1 MKTIK
6 QLLSELPNKSL
17 IFAFGR
23 FNPPTVGHELLI
35 SKVEALSKKTSI
47 PYRIYT
53 TATQDKK
60 SNPLS
65 QKDKIKYMEKS
76 FRNAH
81 IYAAKGNI
89 IQLLQSFEREGI
101 KEIHLIVGSD
111 RTKEFESLLNK
122 YNGRDYKF
130 DKIEIHSAGERDPDS
145 DNADGMS
152 ASKMR
157 DAASKGDYKSFEKG
171 VTKKLTDVDTKKMYN
186 DVRKGLG
193 LKIESFEINI
203 SNNQNELRE
212 KYFRGEIFKIGSTV
226 KDDKG
231 VYEVMDRGTN
241 YITVINEN
249 GELSKK
255 WLDSVKEV
263 ITDMNYK
270 TEAKDKHQISYKG
283 FTTSNFEIVP
293 EIKPIIESVI
303 STETDSVA
311 IINVLKSIDESLK
324 FYKENKDIFQVPLI
338 KGIDALKN
346 IDHAVSGMV
355 ADLILKLPKGTF
367 KETSITEASDNPF
380 NFTSVDKIKI
390 ARIIA
395 GALGIDNPEK
405 MSSPEQLINLGL
417 RKLRTKRITP
427 ELSDVVNQMLKT
439 ADMLDVKY
447 DKKLLPQAMQE
458 EVSAE
463 RIAKL
468 KDRVSDLVAQMGKIN
483 PADKDAKTRLAIVK
497 SDLTTARLRL
507 ASAQKGEA
515 VDVLGPLPTEID
527 ADPLSP
533 ANMPSFM
540 KFGEEVENLKE
551 TNRYIVKTIV
561 KDPAPKADGEKREN
575 KELSRSVFALTPE
588 DAKEKVKKVLKTTG
602 YAVLSQQ
609 IVKTETVKESS
620 EDEIKDKDEDICETA
635 QAGLAAKAEKS
646 GVPLGILRKVY
657 NRGMAAWKTGHR
669 PGTTPQ
675 QWAMARVNSY
685 ITKGKGTYY
694 GADKDLREET
704 VPKDKETGLPKKYVA
719 GLSDKTAQARADHFE
734 KNKNKSDSDAS
745 AYKPAP
751 GDADAKTKESK
762 HTKKYRDMFGEDM
775 DEEVY
780 EACWDGYK
788 QIGMKKKGNKQV
800 PNCVPESTKLES
812 VLNLIRR
819 IKEQKKTML
828 VARPNSL
835 RKPGQE
841 RVIRI
846 PVEKWAD
853 YRKKGFIQA
862 EEKENENT

>member
-65 QKDKIKYMEKS
+65 QKDKIKSMEKS

-89 IQLLQSFEREGI
+89 IQLLQSFEKEGI
-101 KEIHLIVGSD
+101 KEIHLVVGSD

-122 YNGRDYKF
+122 YNGREYKF
-130 DKIEIHSAGERDPDS
+130 SKIEIHSAGERDPDS
-145 DNADGMS
+145 DDADGMS

-157 DAASKGDYKSFEKG
+157 SAASKGDYKSFEKG

-193 LKIESFEINI
+193 LKTESFEINI

-212 KYFRGEIFKIGSTV
+212 KYFKGEIFKIGTTV

-270 TEAKDKHQISYKG
+270 TETKDEHQISYKG

-293 EIKPIIESVI
+293 ELKPIIESVI
-303 STETDSVA
+303 SSETDSVA
-311 IINVLKSIDESLK
+311 IINALKSIDESLK
-324 FYKENKDIFQVPLI
+324 FYKQNKDVFQVPLI

-355 ADLILKLPKGTF
+355 ADLILKLPRGTF

-380 NFTSVDKIKI
+380 NFTSADKIKI

-458 EVSAE
+458 ATGDKQE
-463 RIAKL
+463 RITTL
-468 KDRVSDLVAQMGKIN
+468 KDRVSALLAKLGKIN
-483 PADKDAKTRLAIVK
+483 PADADAKTQMAIIK
-497 SDLTTARLRL
+497 SDIATARLRL
-507 ASAQKGEA
+507 QGLQSKEA
-515 VDVLGPLPTEID
+515 VDVLGPLGSID
-527 ADPLSP
+527 IQNDPITP
-533 ANMPSFM
+533 AIMPSFM
-540 KFGEEVENLKE
+540 KFGEAVENLKE
-551 TNRYIVKTIV
+551 MNKYTVKTVV
-561 KDPAPKADGEKREN
+561 KDPATMAGGEKSEN
-575 KELSRSVFALTPE
+575 KELSRVVFAKTPD

-602 YAVLSQQ
+602 YSVLSQQ
-609 IVKTETVKESS
+609 IIKTETVKEEELKEAGAGLWANIQARREKGLRPKRPGEEGYPKTLDIESKENEKD
-620 EDEIKDKDEDICETA
+620 EDEKELKEKDKDD
-635 QAGLAAKAEKS
+635 
-646 GVPLGILRKVY
+646 P
-657 NRGMAAWKTGHR
+657 
-669 PGTTPQ
+669 
-675 QWAMARVNSY
+675 
-685 ITKGKGTYY
+685 
-694 GADKDLREET
+694 
-704 VPKDKETGLPKKYVA
+704 
-719 GLSDKTAQARADHFE
+719 
-734 KNKNKSDSDAS
+734 
-745 AYKPAP
+745 
-751 GDADAKTKESK
+751 
-762 HTKKYRDMFGEDM
+762 
-775 DEEVY
+775 
-780 EACWDGYK
+780 CWVGYK
-788 QIGMKKKGNKQV
+788 QIGMKKKDGKEV
-800 PNCVPESTKLES
+800 PNCVPESAKLES
-812 VLNLIRR
+812 VLTLIRR

-828 VARPNSL
+828 VARPNNL
-835 RKPGQE
+835 MKAGQE
-841 RVIRI
+841 RVVRI
-846 PVEKWAD
+846 PISKWAD

-862 EEKENENT
+862 EEKENENS

>member
-89 IQLLQSFEREGI
+89 IQLLQSFEKEGI
-101 KEIHLIVGSD
+101 KEIHLVVGSD

-130 DKIEIHSAGERDPDS
+130 SKIEIHSAGERDPDS
-145 DNADGMS
+145 DDADGMS

-157 DAASKGDYKSFEKG
+157 SAASNGDYKSFEKG
-171 VTKKLTDVDTKKMYN
+171 VTKKLTDVDIKKMYN

-193 LKIESFEINI
+193 LKTESFEINI

-212 KYFRGEIFKIGSTV
+212 KYFRGEVFKIGSTV

-293 EIKPIIESVI
+293 ELKPIIESVI
-303 STETDSVA
+303 SAETDSVA
-311 IINVLKSIDESLK
+311 VINALKSIDESLK

-346 IDHAVSGMV
+346 IDYAVSGMV
-355 ADLILKLPKGTF
+355 SDLILKLPRDTF

-380 NFTSVDKIKI
+380 NFTSADKIKI

-458 EVSAE
+458 ATGDKQE
-463 RIAKL
+463 RITKL
-468 KDRVSDLVAQMGKIN
+468 KDRVSALLDKLGKIN
-483 PADKDAKTRLAIVK
+483 PADADAKTQMAIIK
-497 SDLTTARLRL
+497 SDIATAKLRL
-507 ASAQKGEA
+507 QGLQSKKEA
-515 VDVLGPLPTEID
+515 VDILGPLGSID
-527 ADPLSP
+527 VQNDLITP
-533 ANMPSFM
+533 ATMPSFM
-540 KFGEEVENLKE
+540 KFGEEVEMLKE

-561 KDPAPKADGEKREN
+561 RDPAPKADGEKREN
-575 KELSRSVFALTPE
+575 KELSRSVFALTPA
-588 DAKEKVKKVLKTTG
+588 DAMEKVKKVLKTTG
-602 YAVLSQQ
+602 YQVISQS
-609 IVKTETVKESS
+609 IVKTEKVSEEELKESGAGLWANIHARRKKGLRPKRPGEEGYPKTLDIES
-620 EDEIKDKDEDICETA
+620 KETEKELKEKDKDD
-635 QAGLAAKAEKS
+635 
-646 GVPLGILRKVY
+646 P
-657 NRGMAAWKTGHR
+657 
-669 PGTTPQ
+669 
-675 QWAMARVNSY
+675 
-685 ITKGKGTYY
+685 
-694 GADKDLREET
+694 
-704 VPKDKETGLPKKYVA
+704 
-719 GLSDKTAQARADHFE
+719 
-734 KNKNKSDSDAS
+734 
-745 AYKPAP
+745 
-751 GDADAKTKESK
+751 
-762 HTKKYRDMFGEDM
+762 
-775 DEEVY
+775 
-780 EACWDGYK
+780 CWVGYK
-788 QIGMKKKGNKQV
+788 QVGMKKKDGKEV

-828 VARPNSL
+828 VARPNNL

-846 PVEKWAD
+846 PVDKWAD

-862 EEKENENT
+862 EEKENENS

>member
-89 IQLLQSFEREGI
+89 IQLLQSFEKEGI
-101 KEIHLIVGSD
+101 KEIHLVVGSD

-130 DKIEIHSAGERDPDS
+130 SKIEIHSAGERDPDS
-145 DNADGMS
+145 DDADGMS

-157 DAASKGDYKSFEKG
+157 SAASKGDYKSFEKG

-193 LKIESFEINI
+193 LKTESFEINI

-212 KYFRGEIFKIGSTV
+212 KYFRGEVFKIGSTV

-293 EIKPIIESVI
+293 ELKPIIESVI
-303 STETDSVA
+303 SAETDSVA
-311 IINVLKSIDESLK
+311 VINALKSIDESLK

-346 IDHAVSGMV
+346 IDYAVSGMV
-355 ADLILKLPKGTF
+355 SDLILKLPRDTF

-380 NFTSVDKIKI
+380 NFTSADKIKI

-458 EVSAE
+458 ATGDKQE
-463 RIAKL
+463 RITKL
-468 KDRVSDLVAQMGKIN
+468 KDRVSALLDKLGKIN
-483 PADKDAKTRLAIVK
+483 PADADAKTQMAIIK
-497 SDLTTARLRL
+497 SDIATARLRL
-507 ASAQKGEA
+507 QGLQSKKEA
-515 VDVLGPLPTEID
+515 VDILGPLGSID
-527 ADPLSP
+527 VQNDLITP
-533 ANMPSFM
+533 ATMPSFM
-540 KFGEEVENLKE
+540 KFGEEVEMLKE

-561 KDPAPKADGEKREN
+561 RDPAPKADGEKREN
-575 KELSRSVFALTPE
+575 KELSRSVFALTPA
-588 DAKEKVKKVLKTTG
+588 DAMEKVKKVLKTTG
-602 YAVLSQQ
+602 YQVISQS
-609 IVKTETVKESS
+609 IVKTEKVSEEELKESGAGLWANIHARRKKGLRPKRPGEEGYPKTLDIES
-620 EDEIKDKDEDICETA
+620 KETEKDEEEKELKEKDKDD
-635 QAGLAAKAEKS
+635 
-646 GVPLGILRKVY
+646 P
-657 NRGMAAWKTGHR
+657 
-669 PGTTPQ
+669 
-675 QWAMARVNSY
+675 
-685 ITKGKGTYY
+685 
-694 GADKDLREET
+694 
-704 VPKDKETGLPKKYVA
+704 
-719 GLSDKTAQARADHFE
+719 
-734 KNKNKSDSDAS
+734 
-745 AYKPAP
+745 
-751 GDADAKTKESK
+751 
-762 HTKKYRDMFGEDM
+762 
-775 DEEVY
+775 
-780 EACWDGYK
+780 CWVGYK
-788 QIGMKKKGNKQV
+788 QVGMKKKDGKEV

-828 VARPNSL
+828 VARPNNL

-846 PVEKWAD
+846 PVDKWAD

-862 EEKENENT
+862 EEKENENS

>member
-89 IQLLQSFEREGI
+89 IQLLQSFEKEGI
-101 KEIHLIVGSD
+101 KEIHLVVGSD

-122 YNGRDYKF
+122 YNGREYKF
-130 DKIEIHSAGERDPDS
+130 SKIEIHSAGERDPDS
-145 DNADGMS
+145 DDADGMS

-157 DAASKGDYKSFEKG
+157 SAASKGDYKSFEKG

-193 LKIESFEINI
+193 LKTESFEINI

-212 KYFRGEIFKIGSTV
+212 KYFKGEIFKIGTTV

-231 VYEVMDRGTN
+231 VYEIMDRGTN

-270 TEAKDKHQISYKG
+270 TETKDEHQISYKG

-293 EIKPIIESVI
+293 ELKPIIESVI
-303 STETDSVA
+303 SSETDSVA
-311 IINVLKSIDESLK
+311 IINALKSIDESLK
-324 FYKENKDIFQVPLI
+324 FYKQNKDVFQVPLI

-355 ADLILKLPKGTF
+355 ADLILKLPRGTF

-380 NFTSVDKIKI
+380 NFTSTDKIKI

-458 EVSAE
+458 ATGDKQE
-463 RIAKL
+463 RITTL
-468 KDRVSDLVAQMGKIN
+468 KDRVSALLAKLGKIN
-483 PADKDAKTRLAIVK
+483 PADADAKTQMAIIK
-497 SDLTTARLRL
+497 SDIATARLRL
-507 ASAQKGEA
+507 QGLQSKEA
-515 VDVLGPLPTEID
+515 VDVLGPLGSID
-527 ADPLSP
+527 IQNDPITP
-533 ANMPSFM
+533 ATMPSFM
-540 KFGEEVENLKE
+540 KFGEMTEENQYVAVHVKKGKTTVMANSSYEAAKKAKEKFGLNNTTDISVMLVKKDGEDVVHKATEEVENLKE
-551 TNRYIVKTIV
+551 MNKYTVKTVV
-561 KDPAPKADGEKREN
+561 KDPATMAGGEKSEN
-575 KELSRSVFALTPE
+575 KELSRVVFAKTPD

-602 YAVLSQQ
+602 YSVLSQQ
-609 IVKTETVKESS
+609 IIKTETVKE
-620 EDEIKDKDEDICETA
+620 EELKEKDKDD
-635 QAGLAAKAEKS
+635 
-646 GVPLGILRKVY
+646 P
-657 NRGMAAWKTGHR
+657 
-669 PGTTPQ
+669 
-675 QWAMARVNSY
+675 
-685 ITKGKGTYY
+685 
-694 GADKDLREET
+694 
-704 VPKDKETGLPKKYVA
+704 
-719 GLSDKTAQARADHFE
+719 
-734 KNKNKSDSDAS
+734 
-745 AYKPAP
+745 
-751 GDADAKTKESK
+751 
-762 HTKKYRDMFGEDM
+762 
-775 DEEVY
+775 
-780 EACWDGYK
+780 CWVGYK
-788 QIGMKKKGNKQV
+788 QVGMKKKDGKEV

-828 VARPNSL
+828 VARPNNL
-835 RKPGQE
+835 MKAGQE
-841 RVIRI
+841 RVVRI
-846 PVEKWAD
+846 PISKWAD

-862 EEKENENT
+862 EEKENENS

>member
-89 IQLLQSFEREGI
+89 IQLLQSFEKEGI
-101 KEIHLIVGSD
+101 KEIHLVVGSD

-122 YNGRDYKF
+122 YNGREYKF
-130 DKIEIHSAGERDPDS
+130 SKIEIHSAGERDPDS
-145 DNADGMS
+145 DDADGMS

-157 DAASKGDYKSFEKG
+157 SAASKGNYKSFEKG

-212 KYFRGEIFKIGSTV
+212 KYFRGEVFKIGSTV

-270 TEAKDKHQISYKG
+270 TEIKDEHQISYKG

-293 EIKPIIESVI
+293 ELKPIIESVI
-303 STETDSVA
+303 SSETDSVA
-311 IINVLKSIDESLK
+311 IINALKSIDESLK
-324 FYKENKDIFQVPLI
+324 FYKQNKDVFQVPLI

-355 ADLILKLPKGTF
+355 ADLVLKLPRGTF

-380 NFTSVDKIKI
+380 NFTSADKIKI

-458 EVSAE
+458 ATGDKQE
-463 RIAKL
+463 RITTL
-468 KDRVSDLVAQMGKIN
+468 KDRVSALLAKLGKIN
-483 PADKDAKTRLAIVK
+483 PADADAKTQMAIIK
-497 SDLTTARLRL
+497 SDIATARLRL
-507 ASAQKGEA
+507 QGLQSKEA
-515 VDVLGPLPTEID
+515 VDVLGPLGSID
-527 ADPLSP
+527 IQNDPITP

-551 TNRYIVKTIV
+551 MNKYTVKTVV
-561 KDPAPKADGEKREN
+561 KDPATMAGGEKSEN
-575 KELSRSVFALTPE
+575 KELSRVVFAKTPD

-602 YAVLSQQ
+602 YSVLSQQ
-609 IVKTETVKESS
+609 IIKTETVKEEELKEAGAGLWANIQARREKGLRPKRPGEEGYPKTLDIESKENEKD
-620 EDEIKDKDEDICETA
+620 EDEKELKEKDKDD
-635 QAGLAAKAEKS
+635 
-646 GVPLGILRKVY
+646 P
-657 NRGMAAWKTGHR
+657 
-669 PGTTPQ
+669 
-675 QWAMARVNSY
+675 
-685 ITKGKGTYY
+685 
-694 GADKDLREET
+694 
-704 VPKDKETGLPKKYVA
+704 
-719 GLSDKTAQARADHFE
+719 
-734 KNKNKSDSDAS
+734 
-745 AYKPAP
+745 
-751 GDADAKTKESK
+751 
-762 HTKKYRDMFGEDM
+762 
-775 DEEVY
+775 
-780 EACWDGYK
+780 CWVGYK
-788 QIGMKKKGNKQV
+788 QVGMKKKDGKEV
-800 PNCVPESTKLES
+800 PNCVPESAKLES
-812 VLNLIRR
+812 VLTLIRR

-828 VARPNSL
+828 VARPNNL
-835 RKPGQE
+835 MKAGQE
-841 RVIRI
+841 RVVRI
-846 PVEKWAD
+846 PISKWAD

-862 EEKENENT
+862 EEKENENS

>member
-89 IQLLQSFEREGI
+89 IQLLQSFEKEGI
-101 KEIHLIVGSD
+101 KEIHLVVGSD

-130 DKIEIHSAGERDPDS
+130 SKIEIHSAGERDPDS
-145 DNADGMS
+145 DDADGMS

-157 DAASKGDYKSFEKG
+157 SAASNGDYKSFEKG

-193 LKIESFEINI
+193 LKTESFEINI

-212 KYFRGEIFKIGSTV
+212 KYFRGEVFKIGSTV

-293 EIKPIIESVI
+293 ELKPIIESVI
-303 STETDSVA
+303 SAETDSVA
-311 IINVLKSIDESLK
+311 VINALKSIDESLK
-324 FYKENKDIFQVPLI
+324 FYKQNKDIFQVPLI
-338 KGIDALKN
+338 KGVDALKN
-346 IDHAVSGMV
+346 IDYAVSGMV
-355 ADLILKLPKGTF
+355 SDLILKLPRDTF

-380 NFTSVDKIKI
+380 NFTSADKIKI

-458 EVSAE
+458 ATGDKQE
-463 RIAKL
+463 RITKL
-468 KDRVSDLVAQMGKIN
+468 KDRVSALLDKLGKIN
-483 PADKDAKTRLAIVK
+483 PADADAKTQMAIIK
-497 SDLTTARLRL
+497 SDIATAKLRL
-507 ASAQKGEA
+507 QGLQSKKEA
-515 VDVLGPLPTEID
+515 VDILGPLGSID
-527 ADPLSP
+527 VQNDLITP
-533 ANMPSFM
+533 ATMPSFM
-540 KFGEEVENLKE
+540 KFGEEVEMLKE

-561 KDPAPKADGEKREN
+561 RDPAPKADGEKREN
-575 KELSRSVFALTPE
+575 KELSRSVFALTPA
-588 DAKEKVKKVLKTTG
+588 DAMEKVKKVLKTTG
-602 YAVLSQQ
+602 YQVISQS
-609 IVKTETVKESS
+609 IVKTEKVSEEELKESGAGLWANIHARRKKGLRPKRPGEEGYPKTLDIES
-620 EDEIKDKDEDICETA
+620 KETEKELKEKDKDD
-635 QAGLAAKAEKS
+635 
-646 GVPLGILRKVY
+646 P
-657 NRGMAAWKTGHR
+657 
-669 PGTTPQ
+669 
-675 QWAMARVNSY
+675 
-685 ITKGKGTYY
+685 
-694 GADKDLREET
+694 
-704 VPKDKETGLPKKYVA
+704 
-719 GLSDKTAQARADHFE
+719 
-734 KNKNKSDSDAS
+734 
-745 AYKPAP
+745 
-751 GDADAKTKESK
+751 
-762 HTKKYRDMFGEDM
+762 
-775 DEEVY
+775 
-780 EACWDGYK
+780 CWVGYK
-788 QIGMKKKGNKQV
+788 QVGMKKKDGKEV

-828 VARPNSL
+828 VARPNNL

-846 PVEKWAD
+846 PVDKWAD

-862 EEKENENT
+862 EEKENENS

>member
-89 IQLLQSFEREGI
+89 IQLLQSFEKEGI
-101 KEIHLIVGSD
+101 KEIHLVVGSD

-130 DKIEIHSAGERDPDS
+130 SKIEIHSAGERDPDS
-145 DNADGMS
+145 DDADGMS

-157 DAASKGDYKSFEKG
+157 SAATKGDYKSFEKG

-193 LKIESFEINI
+193 LKTESFEINI

-212 KYFRGEIFKIGSTV
+212 KYFRGEVFKIGSTV

-293 EIKPIIESVI
+293 ELKPIIESVI
-303 STETDSVA
+303 SAETDSVA
-311 IINVLKSIDESLK
+311 VINALKSIDESLK
-324 FYKENKDIFQVPLI
+324 FYKQNKDIFQVPLI
-338 KGIDALKN
+338 KGVDALKN
-346 IDHAVSGMV
+346 IDYAVSGMV
-355 ADLILKLPKGTF
+355 SDLILKLPRDTF

-380 NFTSVDKIKI
+380 NFTSADKIKI

-458 EVSAE
+458 ATGDKQE
-463 RIAKL
+463 RITKL
-468 KDRVSDLVAQMGKIN
+468 KDRVSALLDKLGKIN
-483 PADKDAKTRLAIVK
+483 PADADAKTQMAIIK
-497 SDLTTARLRL
+497 SDIATAKLRL
-507 ASAQKGEA
+507 QGLQSKKEA
-515 VDVLGPLPTEID
+515 VDILGPLGSID
-527 ADPLSP
+527 VQNDLITP
-533 ANMPSFM
+533 ATMPSFM
-540 KFGEEVENLKE
+540 KFGEEVEMLKE

-561 KDPAPKADGEKREN
+561 RDPAPKADGEKREN
-575 KELSRSVFALTPE
+575 KELSRSVFALTPA
-588 DAKEKVKKVLKTTG
+588 DAMEKVKKVLKTTG
-602 YAVLSQQ
+602 YQVISQS
-609 IVKTETVKESS
+609 IVKTEKVSEEELKESGAGLWANIHARRKKGLRPKRPGEEGYPKTLDIES
-620 EDEIKDKDEDICETA
+620 KETEKELKEKDKDD
-635 QAGLAAKAEKS
+635 
-646 GVPLGILRKVY
+646 P
-657 NRGMAAWKTGHR
+657 
-669 PGTTPQ
+669 
-675 QWAMARVNSY
+675 
-685 ITKGKGTYY
+685 
-694 GADKDLREET
+694 
-704 VPKDKETGLPKKYVA
+704 
-719 GLSDKTAQARADHFE
+719 
-734 KNKNKSDSDAS
+734 
-745 AYKPAP
+745 
-751 GDADAKTKESK
+751 
-762 HTKKYRDMFGEDM
+762 
-775 DEEVY
+775 
-780 EACWDGYK
+780 CWVGYK
-788 QIGMKKKGNKQV
+788 QVGMKKKDGKEV

-828 VARPNSL
+828 VARPNNL

-846 PVEKWAD
+846 PVDKWAD

-862 EEKENENT
+862 EEKENENS

>member
-89 IQLLQSFEREGI
+89 IQLLQSFEKEGI
-101 KEIHLIVGSD
+101 KEIHLVVGSD

-122 YNGRDYKF
+122 YNEREYNF
-130 DKIEIHSAGERDPDS
+130 SKIEIHSAGERDPDS
-145 DNADGMS
+145 DDADGMS

-157 DAASKGDYKSFEKG
+157 SAASKGDYKSFEKG
-171 VTKKLTDVDTKKMYN
+171 VTKKLTDIDTKKMYN

-193 LKIESFEINI
+193 LRTESFEINI

-212 KYFRGEIFKIGSTV
+212 KYFKGEIFKVGTTV

-231 VYEVMDRGTN
+231 VYEIMDRGTN

-270 TEAKDKHQISYKG
+270 NEAKDEHQISYKG

-293 EIKPIIESVI
+293 ELKPIIESVI
-303 STETDSVA
+303 SSETDSVA
-311 IINVLKSIDESLK
+311 IINALKSIDESLK
-324 FYKENKDIFQVPLI
+324 FYKQNKDIFQVPLM
-338 KGIDALKN
+338 KGIDALNN
-346 IDHAVSGMV
+346 IDHAVSGIV
-355 ADLILKLPKGTF
+355 ADLVLKLPKGTF

-380 NFTSVDKIKI
+380 NFTSADKIKI

-458 EVSAE
+458 ATGDKQE
-463 RIAKL
+463 RITKL
-468 KDRVSDLVAQMGKIN
+468 KDRVSALLAKLGKIN
-483 PADKDAKTRLAIVK
+483 PADEDAKTQMAIIK
-497 SDLTTARLRL
+497 SDIATARLRL
-507 ASAQKGEA
+507 QGLQSKEA
-515 VDVLGPLPTEID
+515 VDVLGTLGSINIQN
-527 ADPLSP
+527 DPITP
-533 ANMPSFM
+533 AIMPSFM
-540 KFGEEVENLKE
+540 KFGEELENLKE
-551 TNRYIVKTIV
+551 AGAGLWANIHARREKGLRPKRPGEEGYPKTLDIESKENE
-561 KDPAPKADGEKREN
+561 KDEEE
-575 KELSRSVFALTPE
+575 KEL
-588 DAKEKVKKVLKTTG
+588 KEK
-602 YAVLSQQ
+602 
-609 IVKTETVKESS
+609 
-620 EDEIKDKDEDICETA
+620 DKND
-635 QAGLAAKAEKS
+635 
-646 GVPLGILRKVY
+646 P
-657 NRGMAAWKTGHR
+657 
-669 PGTTPQ
+669 
-675 QWAMARVNSY
+675 
-685 ITKGKGTYY
+685 
-694 GADKDLREET
+694 
-704 VPKDKETGLPKKYVA
+704 
-719 GLSDKTAQARADHFE
+719 
-734 KNKNKSDSDAS
+734 
-745 AYKPAP
+745 
-751 GDADAKTKESK
+751 
-762 HTKKYRDMFGEDM
+762 
-775 DEEVY
+775 
-780 EACWDGYK
+780 CWVGYK
-788 QIGMKKKGNKQV
+788 QVGMKKKDGKEV
-800 PNCVPESTKLES
+800 PNCVPESTKLEN

-828 VARPNSL
+828 VARPNNL
-835 RKPGQE
+835 MKAGQE
-841 RVIRI
+841 RVVRI

-862 EEKENENT
+862 EEKDNENS

>member
-89 IQLLQSFEREGI
+89 IQLLQSFEKEGI
-101 KEIHLIVGSD
+101 KEIHLVVGSD

-122 YNGRDYKF
+122 YNGREYKF
-130 DKIEIHSAGERDPDS
+130 SKIEIHSAGERDPDS
-145 DNADGMS
+145 DDADGMS

-157 DAASKGDYKSFEKG
+157 SAASKGDYKSFEKG

-212 KYFRGEIFKIGSTV
+212 KYFKGEIFKIGTTV

-231 VYEVMDRGTN
+231 VYEIMDRGTN

-270 TEAKDKHQISYKG
+270 TETKDEHQISYKG

-293 EIKPIIESVI
+293 ELKPIIESVI
-303 STETDSVA
+303 SSETDSVA
-311 IINVLKSIDESLK
+311 IINALKSIDESLK
-324 FYKENKDIFQVPLI
+324 FYKQNKDVFQVPLI

-355 ADLILKLPKGTF
+355 ADLILKLPRGTF

-380 NFTSVDKIKI
+380 NFTSADKIKI

-458 EVSAE
+458 ATGDKQE
-463 RIAKL
+463 RITTL
-468 KDRVSDLVAQMGKIN
+468 KDRVSALLAKLGKIN
-483 PADKDAKTRLAIVK
+483 PADADAKTQMAIIK
-497 SDLTTARLRL
+497 SDIATARLRL
-507 ASAQKGEA
+507 QGLQSKEA
-515 VDVLGPLPTEID
+515 VDVLGPLGSID
-527 ADPLSP
+527 IQNDPITP

-540 KFGEEVENLKE
+540 KFGEAVENLKE
-551 TNRYIVKTIV
+551 MNKYTVKTVV
-561 KDPAPKADGEKREN
+561 KDPATMAGGEKSEN
-575 KELSRSVFALTPE
+575 KELSRVVFAKTPD

-602 YAVLSQQ
+602 YSVLSQQ
-609 IVKTETVKESS
+609 IIKTETVKEEELKEAGAGLWANIQARREKGLRPKRPGEEGYPKTLDIESKENEKD
-620 EDEIKDKDEDICETA
+620 EDEKELKEKDKDD
-635 QAGLAAKAEKS
+635 
-646 GVPLGILRKVY
+646 P
-657 NRGMAAWKTGHR
+657 
-669 PGTTPQ
+669 
-675 QWAMARVNSY
+675 
-685 ITKGKGTYY
+685 
-694 GADKDLREET
+694 
-704 VPKDKETGLPKKYVA
+704 
-719 GLSDKTAQARADHFE
+719 
-734 KNKNKSDSDAS
+734 
-745 AYKPAP
+745 
-751 GDADAKTKESK
+751 
-762 HTKKYRDMFGEDM
+762 
-775 DEEVY
+775 
-780 EACWDGYK
+780 CWVGYK
-788 QIGMKKKGNKQV
+788 QVGMKKKDGKEV
-800 PNCVPESTKLES
+800 PNCVPESAKLES
-812 VLNLIRR
+812 VLTLIRR

-828 VARPNSL
+828 VARPNNL
-835 RKPGQE
+835 MKAGQE
-841 RVIRI
+841 RVVRI
-846 PVEKWAD
+846 PISKWAD

-862 EEKENENT
+862 EEKENENS

>member
-6 QLLSELPNKSL
+6 QLLTELPIKSL

-76 FRNAH
+76 FHNPH
-81 IYAAKGNI
+81 IFAAKGNI
-89 IQLLQSFEREGI
+89 IQLLQSFEKERI
-101 KEIHLIVGSD
+101 KEIHLVVGSD

-193 LKIESFEINI
+193 LKTESFEINI
-203 SNNQNELRE
+203 SNNKNELRE
-212 KYFRGEIFKIGSTV
+212 KYFKGEIFNIGTIV
-226 KDDKG
+226 KDEKG
-231 VYEVMDRGTN
+231 VYEVMDKGTN

-270 TEAKDKHQISYKG
+270 TETKDENQISYKG

-293 EIKPIIESVI
+293 ELKPIIESVI
-303 STETDSVA
+303 SSETDSVA
-311 IINVLKSIDESLK
+311 IINALKSIDESLK
-324 FYKENKDIFQVPLI
+324 FYKQNKEIFQVPLM
-338 KGIDALKN
+338 KGIDALNN
-346 IDHAVSGMV
+346 IDHAVSGIV
-355 ADLILKLPKGTF
+355 ADLVLKLPKGTF
-367 KETSITEASDNPF
+367 KEASITEASDNPF

-427 ELSDVVNQMLKT
+427 ELDGVVSQMLKT
-439 ADMLDVKY
+439 ATMLDIKY
-447 DKKLLPQAMQE
+447 DAKLLPAVMQKE
-458 EVSAE
+458 ATDTSAE
-463 RIAKL
+463 KINKMRARI
-468 KDRVSDLVAQMGKIN
+468 SDLMAQMGKVN
-483 PADKDAKTRLAIVK
+483 PADEGAKTKLAIIK
-497 SDLTTARLRL
+497 SDIATAKLRL
-507 ASAQKGEA
+507 AAVQKGEA
-515 VDVLGPLPTEID
+515 IDILGPLGSTD
-527 ADPLSP
+527 LQSDPITP
-533 ANMPSFM
+533 ATMPSFM
-540 KFGEEVENLKE
+540 KFGEAVENLKE
-551 TNRYIVKTIV
+551 MNKYTVKTVV
-561 KDPAPKADGEKREN
+561 KDPATMAGGEKSEN
-575 KELSRSVFALTPE
+575 KELSRVVFAKTPD

-602 YAVLSQQ
+602 YSVLSQQ
-609 IVKTETVKESS
+609 IIKTETVKEEELKEAGAGLWANIQARREKGLRPKRPGEEGYPKTLDIESKENEKD
-620 EDEIKDKDEDICETA
+620 EDEKELKEKDKDD
-635 QAGLAAKAEKS
+635 
-646 GVPLGILRKVY
+646 P
-657 NRGMAAWKTGHR
+657 
-669 PGTTPQ
+669 
-675 QWAMARVNSY
+675 
-685 ITKGKGTYY
+685 
-694 GADKDLREET
+694 
-704 VPKDKETGLPKKYVA
+704 
-719 GLSDKTAQARADHFE
+719 
-734 KNKNKSDSDAS
+734 
-745 AYKPAP
+745 
-751 GDADAKTKESK
+751 
-762 HTKKYRDMFGEDM
+762 
-775 DEEVY
+775 
-780 EACWDGYK
+780 CWVGYK
-788 QIGMKKKGNKQV
+788 QVGMKKKDGKEV

-828 VARPNSL
+828 VARPNNL

-841 RVIRI
+841 RVVRI

-862 EEKENENT
+862 EEKENENS